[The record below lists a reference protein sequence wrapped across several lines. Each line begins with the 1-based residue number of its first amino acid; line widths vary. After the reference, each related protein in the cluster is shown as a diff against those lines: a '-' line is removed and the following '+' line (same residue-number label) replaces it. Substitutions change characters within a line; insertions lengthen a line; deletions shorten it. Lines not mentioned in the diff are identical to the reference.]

1 MSLPSWVD
9 FVRAEQA
16 AAVMARNL
24 AGVSV
29 AWGELL
35 ANAQT
40 VLAHRTD
47 TSEAEQVD
55 SYSFDEWRDLL
66 AAARILDL
74 AASGKGIS
82 GDENQRSAAILAACA
97 FGMSGTF
104 VSAQA
109 VIDTHRLLDV
119 ELSPGELT
127 ALALSS
133 PKISREVFVRL
144 GAGTS
149 HRTCLEGVV
158 AYLATGADRQF
169 EVAKEGL
176 ELAIAEEMSSWDGY
190 LLRLSRLCLAHLGR
204 LSSAKILERYLDR
217 LPAGFL
223 GQLVA
228 DSPTL
233 LPSQYEA
240 VSKHGVLDPERNLII
255 ALPTGTGKTLLGELA
270 LLSSLGQEPGMVC
283 YIAPYVALGRQVAAR
298 IARHAPRGVHVRTLV
313 GGYREPGTLDPE
325 NESVVVVATPERFDA
340 LMRVRQDLLPYIRC
354 IVIDEAHII
363 GNGQRGIRVEGM
375 LTRLRLLGLG
385 EVHTTR
391 VVLLSAVLSNVE
403 SLANWLGIEPS
414 NVVQG
419 TWRPSAKRTLRWAED
434 GNLTMYSGDD
444 PLRKE
449 TSEVLGQVRLPWPN
463 RGFYPAIHIGQV
475 NQQEP
480 LALGNVAYL
489 AEFEYGQYQQPV
501 LCICSTRP
509 KTRRLA
515 AQIAE
520 RFDPIEPL
528 PPRIGTII
536 DLIDQ
541 KHPHLLPLKEALI
554 RGVAYHNASL
564 PHMVRDAI
572 ERAVEDRALKVVAAT
587 TTLAEG
593 VDLPFRVTILADW
606 LTFDGERSRP
616 MASLLF
622 KNISGRCGRAG
633 QFTEGDTVIFDNPV
647 GDAQLTSPARRP
659 GLQEEI
665 FFATSQPAL
674 ESAIPRL
681 GEHDAVS
688 MLGSQLLAA
697 IPERPGLDDVAGS
710 FLRNSFVWQTDGAET
725 ARIRVNAAFREILE
739 TGDGEPLAT
748 VASPATLTRFGEAA
762 NASGLSPGTAKKL
775 RGELLKF
782 DQAGQGIPMLLD
794 ISVALLNSL
803 GNVSE
808 QRNSDLRKAVEN
820 PRSRPIVRRADFRLL
835 LNDWLEGKSLEG
847 IFAELPSNQRS
858 TRSPNLQT
866 WLQGVPT
873 DSTWNDQFTKFNDFI
888 SDCFEFFLPWLL
900 NAADTIAEMDGRPK
914 RPWPDWARYV
924 ELGVDNTWA
933 VRVIDDEI
941 AMDREVAREIGLRLG
956 ELEQNGT
963 LSIAR
968 AVNLASAFLGHD
980 RTVIAKVSDWFREQ
994 EIAVSTGSARQ

>member
-1 MSLPSWVD
+1 MRS
-9 FVRAEQA
+9 
-16 AAVMARNL
+16 MI
-24 AGVSV
+24 GV
-29 AWGELL
+29 
-35 ANAQT
+35 
-40 VLAHRTD
+40 
-47 TSEAEQVD
+47 TS
-55 SYSFDEWRDLL
+55 F

-74 AASGKGIS
+74 AASDRGIS
-82 GDENQRSAAILAACA
+82 GHENRTTAAILAACA

-109 VIDTHRLLDV
+109 VIDSHGLLST
-119 ELSPGELT
+119 ELTPGELT

-133 PKISREVFVRL
+133 PRMSREVFVRL
-144 GAGTS
+144 GAGTP
-149 HRTCLEGVV
+149 HRSCLEGVV
-158 AYLATGADRQF
+158 AYLATGSDRQF
-169 EVAKEGL
+169 EVAKDGL
-176 ELAIAEEMSSWDGY
+176 ERAIAEEMSSWDGY
-190 LLRLSRLCLAHLGR
+190 LLRLSRLCVAHIGR
-204 LSSAKILERYLDR
+204 LSSAKTLEQYSDR
-217 LPAGFL
+217 LPTGFL

-228 DSPTL
+228 DSPML

-240 VSKHGVLDPERNLII
+240 ISQHGVLDPERNLVI

-283 YIAPYVALGRQVAAR
+283 YIAPYVALGRQVATR
-298 IARHAPRGVHVRTLV
+298 IARHTPRGVHVRTLV

-325 NESVVVVATPERFDA
+325 NESVVVIATPERFDA
-340 LMRVRQDLLPYIRC
+340 LMRVRPDVLPYIRC
-354 IVIDEAHII
+354 VVIDEAHII
-363 GNGQRGIRVEGM
+363 GNGQRGVRVEGM

-403 SLANWLGIEPS
+403 TLANWLGIEPS

-419 TWRPSAKRTLRWAED
+419 SWRPSAKRTLRWAED
-434 GNLTMYSGDD
+434 GNLTMYAGDD
-444 PLRKE
+444 PLRQE

-463 RGFYPAIHIGQV
+463 RGFYPATHIGQI

-480 LALGNVAYL
+480 LALGNIAYL

-541 KHPHLLPLKEALI
+541 KHPYLLPLKEALI

-665 FFATSQPAL
+665 FFAASQPAL
-674 ESAIPRL
+674 ESAIPKV
-681 GEHDAVS
+681 GEQDAVS

-697 IPERPGLDDVAGS
+697 IPERPGLDDLAGS

-725 ARIRVNAAFREILE
+725 ARIRVNAAFHEIIH
-739 TGDGEPLAT
+739 TRDGEPLAT

-762 NASGLSPGTAKKL
+762 NVSGLSPGTAKRL
-775 RGELLKF
+775 RSELLKF
-782 DQAGQGIPMLLD
+782 DQVGQGIPVLLD
-794 ISVALLNSL
+794 VCIGLLNSL
-803 GNVSE
+803 GNVPE

-820 PRSRPIVRRADFRLL
+820 PRSRPIVRQTEFRLL
-835 LNDWLEGKSLEG
+835 LNHWLEGKSLEG

-858 TRSPNLQT
+858 TRSPNLRT
-866 WLQGVPT
+866 WLQGVST

-900 NAADTIAEMDGRPK
+900 NAAGIIAELDAHPD
-914 RPWPDWARYV
+914 RPWLDWARYV
-924 ELGVDNTWA
+924 ELGVDNMWA

-941 AMDREVAREIGLRLG
+941 SIDREVAREIGLRLG

-963 LSIAR
+963 LSVAR

-980 RTVIAKVSDWFREQ
+980 RAVIAKVSDWFREQ
-994 EIAVSTGSARQ
+994 EMAGSTGVANRL